1 MRAQMSKALLAVLSS
16 VTCFAQLAGVV
27 DIHTHGDPDSR
38 PRRLDVV
45 EWARSGKAAGMRAI
59 VLKNHYAPT
68 AQAAYL
74 VRQIVPGIEVYAGF
88 SLDLPVGGV
97 NVAAVD
103 QAHRFKGD
111 TLRIVWM
118 PTFDSENNVKF
129 AKSGQPFVPV
139 SKNGRLLP
147 EVITVLQYLAKNNL
161 VLATGHS
168 TAEEDLMLVKEARAL
183 GVKQIVVTHPLSPAI
198 HMTIPQM
205 QEAAKMGAFIEF
217 CAGQVMPG
225 AAPAWRNNVKPYV
238 DAIRAIGPE
247 HAILSSDL
255 GQPENPPPMEGWKLY
270 LDMLRK
276 GGITNAELD
285 RMSKTNPATLL
296 GLK

>member
-1 MRAQMSKALLAVLSS
+1 MRRVILAAFSA
-16 VTCFAQLAGVV
+16 VTCFAQLQGVV
-27 DIHTHGDPDSR
+27 DIHTHGAPDNR
-38 PRRLDVV
+38 PRKLDVI
-45 EWARSGKAAGMRAI
+45 EWARSAKAAGMRAI
-59 VLKNHYAPT
+59 VLKNHFAPT

-88 SLDLPVGGV
+88 SLDRPVGGV
-97 NVAAVD
+97 NVAAVE
-103 QAHRFKGD
+103 QANIFTGN

-129 AKSGQPFVPV
+129 AKSNEPFVSV
-139 SKNGRLLP
+139 SKNGHLLP
-147 EVITVLQYLAKNNL
+147 EVIDVLKYLAKNNL

-183 GVKQIVVTHPLSPAI
+183 GVKQIVVTHPMSPVI

-205 QEAAKMGAFIEF
+205 QEAVKMGAFIEF

-238 DAIRAIGPE
+238 EAIRAIGAE

-255 GQPENPPPMEGWKLY
+255 GQPENPHPMEGWKLY
-270 LDMLRK
+270 LDMFRK
-276 GGITNAELD
+276 AGLSNADID
-285 RMSKTNPATLL
+285 RMAKTNPATLL

>member
-1 MRAQMSKALLAVLSS
+1 MRFALLAVLSTA
-16 VTCFAQLAGVV
+16 TCLAQLQGVV
-27 DIHTHGDPDSR
+27 DIHTHGAPDSR
-38 PRRLDVV
+38 PRKLDVF
-45 EWARSGKAAGMRAI
+45 EWARSAKASGMRAI
-59 VLKNHYAPT
+59 VLKNHFAPT

-88 SLDLPVGGV
+88 SLDRPVGGV
-97 NVAAVD
+97 NVAAVE
-103 QAHRFKGD
+103 QANAFTGN

-129 AKSGQPFVPV
+129 AKSNQPYVSV
-139 SKNGRLLP
+139 SKNGHLLP
-147 EVITVLQYLAKNNL
+147 EVIEVLKFLAKNNL

-168 TAEEDLMLVKEARAL
+168 TAEEDLMLVKEARAA

-205 QEAAKMGAFIEF
+205 QEAVKMGAFMEF

-238 DAIRAIGPE
+238 DTIRAIGAE

-255 GQPENPPPMEGWKLY
+255 GQPENPHPMEGWKLY

-276 GGITNAELD
+276 GGLTNAELD
-285 RMSKTNPATLL
+285 RMAKTNPATLL

>member
-1 MRAQMSKALLAVLSS
+1 MRCALLAALSAA
-16 VTCFAQLAGVV
+16 TCLAQLQGVV
-27 DIHTHGDPDSR
+27 DIHTHGAPDNR
-38 PRRLDVV
+38 PRKLDVI
-45 EWARSGKAAGMRAI
+45 EWARSAKASGMRAI
-59 VLKNHYAPT
+59 VLKNHFAPT

-88 SLDLPVGGV
+88 SLDRPVGGV
-97 NVAAVD
+97 NVAAVE
-103 QAHRFKGD
+103 QANIFTGN

-129 AKSGQPFVPV
+129 AKSNGPFVSV

-147 EVITVLQYLAKNNL
+147 EVIEVLKYLAKNNL

-168 TAEEDLMLVKEARAL
+168 TAEEDLLLVKEARAL
-183 GVKQIVVTHPLSPAI
+183 GVKQIVVTHPMSPTI

-205 QEAAKMGAFIEF
+205 QEAVKMGAFIEF

-255 GQPENPPPMEGWKLY
+255 GQPENPHPMEGWKLY
-270 LDMLRK
+270 LDMFRK
-276 GGITNAELD
+276 AGLSNADID
-285 RMSKTNPATLL
+285 RMAKTNPATLL

>member
-1 MRAQMSKALLAVLSS
+1 MRFALLAVLSTA
-16 VTCFAQLAGVV
+16 TCLAQLQGVV
-27 DIHTHGDPDSR
+27 DIHTHGAPDSR
-38 PRRLDVV
+38 PRKLDVF
-45 EWARSGKAAGMRAI
+45 EWARSAKASGMRAI
-59 VLKNHYAPT
+59 VLKNHFAPT

-88 SLDLPVGGV
+88 SLDRPVGGV
-97 NVAAVD
+97 NVAAVE
-103 QAHRFKGD
+103 QANAFTGN

-129 AKSGQPFVPV
+129 AKSNQPYVSV
-139 SKNGRLLP
+139 SKNGHLLP
-147 EVITVLQYLAKNNL
+147 EVIEVLKFLAKNNL

-168 TAEEDLMLVKEARAL
+168 TAEEDLMLVKEARAA

-205 QEAAKMGAFIEF
+205 QEAVKMGAFMEF

-225 AAPAWRNNVKPYV
+225 AAPSWRNNVKPYV
-238 DAIRAIGPE
+238 DTIRAIGAE

-255 GQPENPPPMEGWKLY
+255 GQPENPHPMEGWKLY

-276 GGITNAELD
+276 GGLTNAELD
-285 RMSKTNPATLL
+285 RMAKTNPATLL